1 MTESKILDMLERAYK
16 ASCFLEVLKMIRAK
30 TSEVVIEKV
39 IQKTHQKQIARD
51 IDWSDLFG
59 AD

>member
-1 MTESKILDMLERAYK
+1 MLERAYK